1 MNINFS
7 AKATNS
13 VGSVLAKSLTEYK
26 YEHASISNSIFS
38 EYAESKITNCKRITN
53 SAWIEGVLHQM
64 GLSGLVPKKGETSS
78 FAIEEN
84 FRFLQK
90 LFVIENN
97 IARFTMNKICA
108 EGDEYI
114 CVLNFIKTNSTQ
126 ADYKV
131 RVAKNCSNYRF
142 FTNCKPTKE
151 ITDEGLISKL
161 EELIEKGEYINIPA
175 GRGFRR
181 YIKIGNLDY
190 YAIIDT
196 YNAKYSSELYDV
208 EPFKLEIE
216 VYQKPG
222 KEDNSTSE
230 KVDNSSSESIS
241 FSELESW
248 RAWMDYEDALR
259 ISLRCQNNRRD
270 IFKQIIKSK
279 WEKNKDQTFLFQF
292 GEFSDYEPE
301 WIYAKILDV
310 DLKCGCIEYQDIND
324 INYPNNSS
332 EVRLDDLNMSFEI
345 PFGSSEDDAEPVIYF
360 REDAKR

>member
-13 VGSVLAKSLTEYK
+13 VGSILAKSLTEYK
-26 YEHASISNSIFS
+26 YEHTSVSNSIFS

-53 SAWIEGVLHQM
+53 SDWIEGVLHQM
-64 GLSGLVPKKGETSS
+64 GLSGLAPKKGETSS
-78 FAIEEN
+78 FAIEKN

-108 EGDEYI
+108 ENDEYI

-181 YIKIGNLDY
+181 
-190 YAIIDT
+190 
-196 YNAKYSSELYDV
+196 LY
-208 EPFKLEIE
+208 
-216 VYQKPG
+216 
-222 KEDNSTSE
+222 
-230 KVDNSSSESIS
+230 
-241 FSELESW
+241 
-248 RAWMDYEDALR
+248 
-259 ISLRCQNNRRD
+259 
-270 IFKQIIKSK
+270 
-279 WEKNKDQTFLFQF
+279 
-292 GEFSDYEPE
+292 
-301 WIYAKILDV
+301 
-310 DLKCGCIEYQDIND
+310 
-324 INYPNNSS
+324 
-332 EVRLDDLNMSFEI
+332 
-345 PFGSSEDDAEPVIYF
+345 
-360 REDAKR
+360 